1 MLNKRYEQLKA
12 AEGGAIISLTAY
24 SLITIMKLL
33 VGNIGHSEALIADGF
48 NNSTDILA
56 SLTVLIGLH
65 FSRRPPDKNHQ
76 YGHWKSEN
84 IASMITSIILLIVA
98 LQVLFSAFRNILSG
112 QIVTPSPLSAIV
124 GIISAILL
132 SFLYFHNQKLAKNVH
147 STALLAAAKDNL
159 SDIFTSI
166 ATTLAILASSFH
178 FSWLDATVAIII
190 SLLILNM
197 AVDIFKN
204 SVFMLSDGFDQH
216 TLDQYRLTVNR
227 IPGVIA
233 VKEIRGRSYSENI
246 ALDIVVTMNPQLT
259 AAESHAITKL
269 IEKKLFEAY
278 QIFDV
283 EIHVEP
289 ENK

>member
-1 MLNKRYEQLKA
+1 M
-12 AEGGAIISLTAY
+12 
-24 SLITIMKLL
+24 
-33 VGNIGHSEALIADGF
+33 
-48 NNSTDILA
+48 
-56 SLTVLIGLH
+56 
-65 FSRRPPDKNHQ
+65 
-76 YGHWKSEN
+76 
-84 IASMITSIILLIVA
+84 LIVA
-98 LQVLFSAFRNILSG
+98 LQVLFSAFRNIMSG

-259 AAESHAITKL
+259 VAESHAITKL